1 MNEYDVKS
9 VSKEIEKRRITWN
22 IIIKH
27 ATLSAYD
34 FSFLLLDTNN
44 EWRNHNFSSNQAI
57 ESFVIANDRKY
68 SFLFMIVQIF
78 NFCIHNWT

>member
-34 FSFLLLDTNN
+34 FSFLLLSTKN
-44 EWRNHNFSSNQAI
+44 EWRNNDFSSNQAI
-57 ESFVIANDRKY
+57 EWFPNS
-68 SFLFMIVQIF
+68 L
-78 NFCIHNWT
+78 

>member
-27 ATLSAYD
+27 ATLSVYD

-44 EWRNHNFSSNQAI
+44 EWRNHIFSSNQAI
-57 ESFVIANDRKY
+57 ELIANDRKY